1 MTPTALLRRLALCAL
16 SAATLCVAAPA
27 ADAQAL
33 KVLNIPRRAQFK
45 SMDPHRN
52 SDVISGELVEMAYS
66 GLLKYSYLER
76 PYKVEPDLLERMPEP
91 SSDRQTY
98 TFTLRAGVRFAD
110 DPCFPG
116 GKGRVLTSDD
126 VLYSLKRLADANVNN
141 VSWYGME
148 NIVAGLDE
156 LREATHKGGP
166 GTDIDKLELTGFKK
180 LDERRFTLKLRRD
193 NPLFVYAIAGPW
205 AKIVAREAVK
215 MYADRFDIHPVGTGP
230 FILKDFE
237 RKGTLRWVKNPNYH
251 GSYPA
256 AGEAADRDKGLLKDA
271 GRRLPLVDVVEMP
284 LAEEAQPRV
293 LRFLKGEF
301 DWIAIDRANFDR
313 MVRRDP
319 KGGFTMAPEFDG
331 KADVYGVLGPAVYY
345 WELNMQDPVLGGNKP
360 LRQALAHLLD
370 GPGFIET
377 LYNGRGRRLQS
388 IVPLDIAGSE
398 RDTGATW
405 PAYDVAA
412 AKKLLA
418 QAGYPEGKGLAP
430 LTVTFTA
437 TDRDTRNQFD
447 FYKARFAAAG
457 VQLKAQFL
465 DLPSAVKA
473 LEGGNFQ
480 IGAYSWLA
488 DYPDAENFYQ
498 LLYGKNGPPGPNH
511 TSWANPVYDQAYEAS
526 RFMPNGPERLK
537 HFKTM
542 NDVVREEVPVLFE
555 YDPILAGLTQ
565 KWVRN
570 FKRNPMLLSQ
580 AMYMDIDPE
589 RKRKGP

>member
-1 MTPTALLRRLALCAL
+1 MPTPALLRHLALCAL
-16 SAATLCVAAPA
+16 SAATLALVPPA
-27 ADAQAL
+27 ADAQSL
-33 KVLNIPRRAQFK
+33 KVLNIPRRASFK
-45 SMDPHRN
+45 TMDPHRN
-52 SDVISGELVEMAYS
+52 SDTISGELVEMAYS

-91 SSDRQTY
+91 SADRLTY
-98 TFTLRAGVRFAD
+98 TFTLRAGVRFSD

-126 VLYSLKRLADANVNN
+126 VLYSLKRLADANVNT

-156 LREATHKGGP
+156 LRESTRKGGP
-166 GTDIDKLELTGFKK
+166 GTDIDKLELTGFRK

-215 MYADRFDIHPVGTGP
+215 MYGDRLDTHPVGSGP
-230 FILKDFE
+230 FIMKDFE
-237 RKGTLRWVKNPNYH
+237 RKGTIRWVKNPDYY
-251 GSYPA
+251 GTYPS
-256 AGEAADRDKGLLKDA
+256 AGEPGDREKGLLKDA
-271 GRRLPLVDVVEMP
+271 GKKLPLVDVVEMP
-284 LAEEAQPRV
+284 LVEEAQPVV

-301 DWIAIDRANFDR
+301 DWIAIDRANFER
-313 MVRRDP
+313 MVRRDAQ
-319 KGGFTMAPEFDG
+319 GGFAMAPEFAG
-331 KADVYGVLGPAVYY
+331 KADVYAALAPVVFY
-345 WELNMQDPVLGGNKP
+345 WELNMKDALLGANKP

-370 GPGFIET
+370 GQGYIET
-377 LYNGRGRRLQS
+377 LRNGRGRRLQS
-388 IVPLDIAGSE
+388 IVPLELAGSE

-418 QAGYPEGKGLAP
+418 QAGYPEGKGLPP
-430 LTVTFTA
+430 LTVTFPL

-457 VQLKAQFL
+457 VQLKPQFL

-473 LEGGNFQ
+473 FEGGNFQ
-480 IGAYSWLA
+480 IAAYSWLA

-511 TSWANPVYDQAYEAS
+511 TAWAHPGFDRAYEAS
-526 RFMPNGPERLK
+526 RFLPNGPERLK
-537 HFKTM
+537 QFKLM
-542 NDVVREEVPVLFE
+542 NDIVREEVPVLFE
-555 YDPILAGLTQ
+555 YNSLVTGLTQ
-565 KWVRN
+565 KWLSN
-570 FKRNPMLLSQ
+570 FKRNPMLLNQ
-580 AMYMDIDPE
+580 LMYLDIDAA
-589 RKRKGP
+589 RKAKGP